1 VPLSGVWRK
10 VRRQRSRGGTPLN
23 GRHIGRRRV
32 LALGAASALL
42 PVLAG
47 AATTVPAAADS
58 TATVP
63 DYDFPI
69 ENGRHYPQASDES
82 GRGYEVRNV
91 GGAAWWDSYRGLG
104 GLPVLGPPRSA
115 TFAANGFEYQALRYG
130 LLQWKA
136 GEGRVVL
143 ANALEI
149 MDRAGHTDW
158 LYAAR
163 QVPRPIE
170 HDGSTSFQHAVEIR
184 TGWLTDDAIRG
195 VFESN
200 PDPIGRL
207 VWTADHSR
215 DRWGLPMSRPERLGP
230 FVAQRFQRGVLQHWI
245 DEVEG
250 LPAPGSVTAVLLD
263 EVLRDAGVMPE
274 AALASVD
281 SAAAVTQ
288 AAGKTVG
295 DQLETAIN
303 ARLAG
308 EPGNWAV
315 YAAPAG
321 SDAEVAINADTVVLA
336 ASLWK
341 LPVLVEAYRQR
352 AVLGLS
358 FDTLLEMNQSVIE
371 RVDPPATL
379 APGQRVTIDYAL
391 ERTMTVSDNTHAVLL
406 GDRIGYANMQWTLGQ
421 LGLTATDVLTT
432 HPVTT
437 AREAARLLE
446 VALGMRPAH
455 WSRSLADVQGMRTLL
470 LGETRNN
477 RIPARLPAG
486 TAVAH
491 KTGDLAGISNDAG
504 VVYASTGPITIVILA
519 RDLPGH
525 VRAEATAAEIAAMIV
540 SGYDPQVVQGS
551 SPAG

>member
-1 VPLSGVWRK
+1 MLTRRAWRK
-10 VRRQRSRGGTPLN
+10 VRWQRSRGGTPLIP
-23 GRHIGRRRV
+23 RPIGRRRV

-47 AATTVPAAADS
+47 SATTMPAAADTTT
-58 TATVP
+58 TAP
-63 DYDFPI
+63 EHDFPI
-69 ENGRHYPQASDES
+69 ENGRHYPQASDEA
-82 GRGYEVRNV
+82 GHGYEIRNV
-91 GGAAWWDSYRGLG
+91 GDVTWWDSYRGLG

-115 TFAANGFEYQALRYG
+115 VFAAGGFEYQALRYG
-130 LLQWKA
+130 LLQSKA

-207 VWTADHSR
+207 VWTADHAR
-215 DRWGLPMSRPERLGP
+215 DRWGLPMSRPERHGP

-250 LPAPGSVTAVLLD
+250 LPAPGSVTTVLLD
-263 EVLRDAGVMPE
+263 EVLQEVGVMPE
-274 AALASVD
+274 SALASVD
-281 SAAAVTQ
+281 SAEAVSL
-288 AAGKTVG
+288 AAGNTVG
-295 DQLETAIN
+295 DQLEAAIN
-303 ARLAG
+303 GRLAA
-308 EPGNWAV
+308 EPGNWSV
-315 YAAPAG
+315 YAAPSG
-321 SDAEVAINADTVVLA
+321 SDAEVAINADTVVRA

-341 LPVLVEAYRQR
+341 LPLLVEAYRQR
-352 AVLGLS
+352 TVIGLDFNS
-358 FDTLLEMNQSVIE
+358 MLEMNESVLE
-371 RVDPPATL
+371 RVAPPATL
-379 APGQRVTIDYAL
+379 APGQRLTIERAL
-391 ERTMTVSDNTHAVLL
+391 ERTMTFSDNSAAVLL
-406 GDRIGYANMQWTLGQ
+406 GDHIGYANIQWTLGQ
-421 LGLTATDVLTT
+421 LGLTATDVFTT

-455 WSRSLADVQGMRTLL
+455 WPRTLADVQGMRTLL

-477 RIPARLPAG
+477 RIPAQLPEGA
-486 TAVAH
+486 AVAH

-504 VVYASTGPITIVILA
+504 VVYLSTGPLTIVILA
-519 RDLPGH
+519 HDVPGH
-525 VRAEATAAEIAAMIV
+525 GRAEATAAEIASMVVGA
-540 SGYDPQVVQGS
+540 YDPQTVSSS

>member
-1 VPLSGVWRK
+1 MPACRAWRK
-10 VRRQRSRGGTPLN
+10 VRRQRSRGGTPLI
-23 GRHIGRRRV
+23 RRPIGRRRV
-32 LALGAASALL
+32 LKLGAASVLL

-47 AATTVPAAADS
+47 AATTAPAAAD
-58 TATVP
+58 AAP
-63 DYDFPI
+63 DVDFPI
-69 ENGRHYPQASDES
+69 EDGRHYPQASDES

-91 GGAAWWDSYRGLG
+91 GDVTWWDSYRGLG

-115 TFAANGFEYQALRYG
+115 IFAASGFEYQALRYG

-250 LPAPGSVTAVLLD
+250 LPAPGSVTSVLMD
-263 EVLRDAGVMPE
+263 EVLRDAGLMPE

-295 DQLETAIN
+295 DQLKSAIN

-308 EPGNWAV
+308 EPGNWSI

-321 SDAEVAINADTVVLA
+321 SDAEVAIDADTVVRA

-341 LPVLVEAYRQR
+341 IAALVETYRQR
-352 AVLGLS
+352 AVIGLG
-358 FDTLLEMNQSVIE
+358 FDTLLEMNESVLE
-371 RVDPPATL
+371 RVVPPATL

-391 ERTMTVSDNTHAVLL
+391 ERTMSISDNTHAILL
-406 GDRIGYANMQWTLGQ
+406 GDHIGYANMQWTLGQ
-421 LGLTATDVLTT
+421 LGLTATDVAST
-432 HPVTT
+432 HPMTT
-437 AREAARLLE
+437 AREAAKLLE
-446 VALGMRPAH
+446 VALGMRPAN
-455 WSRSLADVQGMRTLL
+455 WSRTLADVQGMRTLL

-525 VRAEATAAEIAAMIV
+525 VRAEATAAEIASMIV
-540 SGYDPQVVQGS
+540 GAYDPQAVSSS

>member
-1 VPLSGVWRK
+1 M
-10 VRRQRSRGGTPLN
+10 RG
-23 GRHIGRRRV
+23 HVGRRRV
-32 LALGAASALL
+32 LALGATSALAATVLGPATSLPASAE
-42 PVLAG
+42 
-47 AATTVPAAADS
+47 PAAA
-58 TATVP
+58 AP
-63 DYDFPI
+63 EHDFPV
-69 ENGRHYPQASDES
+69 EDGRHYPQGSDES

-91 GGAAWWDSYRGLG
+91 GDAKWWDGYRGLG

-130 LLQWKA
+130 LLQWKP

-149 MDRAGHTDW
+149 MDRAGLTDW
-158 LYAAR
+158 LHVAR

-170 HDGSTSFQHAVEIR
+170 DDGSTSFQHAVEIR

-207 VWTADHSR
+207 VWTADHAR

-245 DEVEG
+245 EEVEG
-250 LPAPGSVTAVLLD
+250 LPAPGSVTTVLLD
-263 EVLRDAGVMPE
+263 EVLRHAGLMPE
-274 AALASVD
+274 AALAPVD
-281 SAAAVTQ
+281 SAAAATQ
-288 AAGKTVG
+288 AAGNTLG
-295 DQLETAIN
+295 DQLESAIT
-303 ARLAG
+303 ARLVG

-315 YAAPAG
+315 YAAPSG
-321 SDAEVAINADTVVLA
+321 SDAEVAINADSVVRA

-341 LPVLVEAYRQR
+341 LVVLVEAFRQR
-352 AVLGLS
+352 AVIGLS
-358 FDTLLEMNQSVIE
+358 FDTMLEMNQSVLD
-371 RVDPPATL
+371 RVDPPASL
-379 APGQRVTIDYAL
+379 APGRRLTIANAL
-391 ERTMTVSDNTHAVLL
+391 ERTMTFSDNSAAVLL
-406 GDRIGYANMQWTLGQ
+406 ADRIGYANMQWTLGQ

-437 AREAARLLE
+437 AREAAMLLE

-455 WSRSLADVQGMRTLL
+455 WSRTLDDVQDMRTLL

-486 TAVAH
+486 TPVAH

-504 VVYASTGPITIVILA
+504 VVYVSTGPVTIVILA
-519 RDLPGH
+519 QDVPAH
-525 VRAEATAAEIAAMIV
+525 DRAEATSAEIAAMV
-540 SGYDPQVVQGS
+540 VGGYDPQVLQGS

>member
-1 VPLSGVWRK
+1 M
-10 VRRQRSRGGTPLN
+10 GGTPLIH
-23 GRHIGRRRV
+23 RQIGRRRV

-58 TATVP
+58 TATAP
-63 DYDFPI
+63 DHDFPI

-91 GGAAWWDSYRGLG
+91 GDTAWWDSYRGLG

-136 GEGRVVL
+136 GDGRVVL

-263 EVLRDAGVMPE
+263 EVLRHAGVMPE

-288 AAGKTVG
+288 AAGNTVG
-295 DQLETAIN
+295 DQLEVAIN

-321 SDAEVAINADTVVLA
+321 SDAEVAINADTVVRA

-358 FDTLLEMNQSVIE
+358 FDTLLEMNQSVLE

-391 ERTMTVSDNTHAVLL
+391 ERTMTISDNTHAVLL

-455 WSRSLADVQGMRTLL
+455 WSRTLVDVQGMRTLL

-491 KTGDLAGISNDAG
+491 KTGDLAGVSNDAG

-525 VRAEATAAEIAAMIV
+525 VRAEATAAEIASMVV

>member
-1 VPLSGVWRK
+1 M
-10 VRRQRSRGGTPLN
+10 RG
-23 GRHIGRRRV
+23 HVGRRRF
-32 LALGAASALL
+32 LALGATSALAAAVMG
-42 PVLAG
+42 PATAMPAG
-47 AATTVPAAADS
+47 ADPAAA
-58 TATVP
+58 AP
-63 DYDFPI
+63 EHDFPI
-69 ENGRHYPQASDES
+69 ENGRHFPQGTDES
-82 GRGYEVRNV
+82 GRGYEVRNI
-91 GGAAWWDSYRGLG
+91 GDATWWDDYRGLG

-115 TFAANGFEYQALRYG
+115 IFTADGFDYQALRYG

-163 QVPRPIE
+163 QVPHPIE
-170 HDGSTSFQHAVEIR
+170 NDGSTSFQHAVEIR

-207 VWTADHSR
+207 VWTADHAR

-263 EVLRDAGVMPE
+263 EVLRDAGVMPDT
-274 AALASVD
+274 ALAPVD
-281 SAAAVTQ
+281 SAAAATQ
-288 AAGKTVG
+288 AAGNTVG

-303 ARLAG
+303 ARLDG
-308 EPGNWAV
+308 EPGNWAI

-321 SDAEVAINADTVVLA
+321 SNAEVAINADAVVRA

-341 LPVLVEAYRQR
+341 LAILVEAFRQR
-352 AVLGLS
+352 AVIGLD
-358 FDTLLEMNQSVIE
+358 FDTMLEMNQSVLD
-371 RVDPPATL
+371 RLDPPATL
-379 APGQRVTIDYAL
+379 AIGHRLTIANAL
-391 ERTMTVSDNTHAVLL
+391 ERTMTFSDNSAAVLL
-406 GDRIGYANMQWTLGQ
+406 ADHIGYANMQWSLDQ
-421 LGLTATDVLTT
+421 LGLTATDVFTT

-437 AREAARLLE
+437 AREAAKLLE

-455 WSRSLADVQGMRTLL
+455 WSRTLADVQGMRTLL
-470 LGETRNN
+470 LGESRNN
-477 RIPARLPAG
+477 RIPARLPPG
-486 TAVAH
+486 TPVAH
-491 KTGDLAGISNDAG
+491 KTGDLAGVSNDAG
-504 VVYASTGPITIVILA
+504 VVYVSTGPITIAILA
-519 RDLPGH
+519 RDVPGH
-525 VRAEATAAEIAAMIV
+525 DRAEATAAEIAAMV
-540 SGYDPQVVQGS
+540 VGSYDPQVVQSS
-551 SPAG
+551 SPSG

>member
-1 VPLSGVWRK
+1 MLTLGA
-10 VRRQRSRGGTPLN
+10 RSALAAA
-23 GRHIGRRRV
+23 V
-32 LALGAASALL
+32 LASATSLPASAE
-42 PVLAG
+42 
-47 AATTVPAAADS
+47 PAAA
-58 TATVP
+58 AP
-63 DYDFPI
+63 EHDFPI
-69 ENGRHYPQASDES
+69 ADGRHYPQASDES
-82 GRGYEVRNV
+82 GRGYEVRNI
-91 GGAAWWDSYRGLG
+91 GDAKWWDGYRGLG
-104 GLPVLGPPRSA
+104 GLPVLGPPRGA
-115 TFAANGFEYQALRYG
+115 IFAANGFEYQALRYG
-130 LLQWKA
+130 LLQWKP

-170 HDGSTSFQHAVEIR
+170 DDGSTSFQHAVEIR
-184 TGWLTDDAIRG
+184 TGWLTDDAIRA
-195 VFESN
+195 VFQSN

-207 VWTADHSR
+207 VWTADHAR

-245 DEVEG
+245 EEVEG
-250 LPAPGSVTAVLLD
+250 LPAPGSVTTVLLD
-263 EVLRDAGVMPE
+263 EVLRHAGVMPE

-281 SAAAVTQ
+281 SAAAATQ
-288 AAGKTVG
+288 AAGNTLG
-295 DQLETAIN
+295 DQLESAIN
-303 ARLAG
+303 ARLVG

-321 SDAEVAINADTVVLA
+321 SDAEVAINADTVVPA

-341 LPVLVEAYRQR
+341 LAMLVEAYRQR
-352 AVLGLS
+352 AVIGLS
-358 FDTLLEMNQSVIE
+358 FDTLLEMNESVLD

-379 APGQRVTIDYAL
+379 APGQRVSIEYAL
-391 ERTMTVSDNTHAVLL
+391 ERTMSVSDNTNAVLL
-406 GDRIGYANMQWTLGQ
+406 GDRIGYANMMWTLDQ
-421 LGLTATDVLTT
+421 LGLTATDVTSAQT
-432 HPVTT
+432 VTT
-437 AREAARLLE
+437 ARDAAMLLE

-455 WSRSLADVQGMRTLL
+455 WSRTLADVQGMRTLL

-504 VVYASTGPITIVILA
+504 VVYASTGPITVVILA

-525 VRAEATAAEIAAMIV
+525 VRAEATAAEIAAMVV
-540 SGYDPQVVQGS
+540 SAYDPQVVSGS
-551 SPAG
+551 TPAG

>member
-1 VPLSGVWRK
+1 MR
-10 VRRQRSRGGTPLN
+10 
-23 GRHIGRRRV
+23 RHISRRRF
-32 LALGAASALL
+32 LAIGAASALL
-42 PVLAG
+42 PTLASPLTSLP
-47 AATTVPAAADS
+47 ARADASAAA
-58 TATVP
+58 P
-63 DYDFPI
+63 DHDFPI
-69 ENGRHYPQASDES
+69 EDGRHYPQAIDEA
-82 GRGYEVRNV
+82 GRGYEIRNI
-91 GGAAWWDSYRGLG
+91 GDATWWDSYRGLG

-136 GEGRVVL
+136 GEGRLVL

-158 LYAAR
+158 LYIAR

-184 TGWLTDDAIRG
+184 TGWLTDDAIRK

-207 VWTADHSR
+207 VWTADHAR

-274 AALASVD
+274 AALTSVD
-281 SAAAVTQ
+281 SATAVSD
-288 AAGKTVG
+288 ASGNTVG
-295 DQLETAIN
+295 DQLESAIN
-303 ARLAG
+303 ARLSG

-315 YAAPAG
+315 YAAPSG
-321 SDAEVAINADTVVLA
+321 SDAEVAINADTVVPA

-341 LPVLVEAYRQR
+341 LAVLVEAFRQR
-352 AVLGLS
+352 AVIGLD
-358 FDTLLEMNQSVIE
+358 FNTLLEMNQSVLE
-371 RVDPPATL
+371 RIDPPATL
-379 APGQRVTIDYAL
+379 APGQRVTIGYAL
-391 ERTMTVSDNTHAVLL
+391 DRAMSISDNTHAVLL
-406 GDRIGYANMQWTLGQ
+406 ADRIGYANMTWTLGQ

-432 HPVTT
+432 HTVTT
-437 AREAARLLE
+437 AREAAKLLE

-455 WSRSLADVQGMRTLL
+455 WSRSLADVEGMRTLL
-470 LGETRNN
+470 LGETRNQ

-491 KTGDLAGISNDAG
+491 KTGDLAGVSNDAG
-504 VVYASTGPITIVILA
+504 VVYASTGPVTVVILA
-519 RDLPGH
+519 RDVPGH
-525 VRAEATAAEIAAMIV
+525 GHAEATAAEIASMVV
-540 SGYDPQVVQGS
+540 SSYDPQVGQDS

>member
-1 VPLSGVWRK
+1 MWRK
-10 VRRQRSRGGTPLN
+10 VRWQRSRGGTPLIP
-23 GRHIGRRRV
+23 RPIGRRRV

-42 PVLAG
+42 PVFAG
-47 AATTVPAAADS
+47 SATAAPAAADTTT
-58 TATVP
+58 TAP
-63 DYDFPI
+63 EHDFPI
-69 ENGRHYPQASDES
+69 ANGRHYPQASDEA

-91 GGAAWWDSYRGLG
+91 GDVTWWDSYRGLG

-115 TFAANGFEYQALRYG
+115 TFTANGFEYQALRYG

-136 GEGRVVL
+136 AEGRVVL

-149 MDRAGHTDW
+149 MDREGHTDW

-170 HDGSTSFQHAVEIR
+170 DDGSTSFQHAVEIR

-250 LPAPGSVTAVLLD
+250 LPAPGSVTSVLLD
-263 EVLRDAGVMPE
+263 EVLREVGVMPE

-281 SAAAVTQ
+281 SAAALTE
-288 AAGKTVG
+288 AAGNTVG

-315 YAAPAG
+315 YAAPSG
-321 SDAEVAINADTVVLA
+321 SDAEVAINADAVVRA

-341 LPVLVEAYRQR
+341 LPLLVEAYRQR
-352 AVLGLS
+352 AVIGLD
-358 FDTLLEMNQSVIE
+358 FDTMLEMNESVLE
-371 RVDPPATL
+371 RVAPPATL
-379 APGQRVTIDYAL
+379 APGQRLTIERAL
-391 ERTMTVSDNTHAVLL
+391 ERTMTFSDNSAAVLL
-406 GDRIGYANMQWTLGQ
+406 ADHIGYANMQWTLGQ
-421 LGLTATDVLTT
+421 LGLTATDVFTT
-432 HPVTT
+432 QPVTT

-455 WSRSLADVQGMRTLL
+455 WSRTLADVQGMRTLL

-504 VVYASTGPITIVILA
+504 VVYLSTGPVTIVILA
-519 RDLPGH
+519 HDVPGH
-525 VRAEATAAEIAAMIV
+525 GRAEATAAEIAAMV
-540 SGYDPQVVQGS
+540 VGSYDPQLVQGS